1 MPERAT
7 PWRLS
12 TAQRIVALSLL
23 LLAAALAATV
33 GTVHLPT
40 YGQAHPHLAWPF
52 LLVLFSLSQ
61 AYGLVL
67 QDHRE
72 SRVVFLSEIP
82 FVLALVYSSPT
93 DLIVAR
99 VLAPALLYGVIRRIR
114 PIKLGF
120 NLALAAWEAC
130 VGLLV
135 VALMLDGSSPVGAF
149 GWLALLAATVISS
162 TSAAVVVEVAVA
174 LADHLPLRPRV
185 LVSVVRA
192 AGLAA
197 AMATTVGIVVARSL
211 FGDLVMAI
219 PLAACGAV
227 LLFAYRAYSALF
239 DRHLSL
245 ERLYRFSRAVS
256 SSPEVDEVLSSV
268 IVQAKEML
276 HAEVA
281 EVVFVPD
288 DLTQPSLRTSLSS
301 TGVLL
306 REEGLTGP
314 AGSWLLDR
322 VVRPESSLLIARDTK
337 APDELAYLQAR
348 DLREVVVMPLRG
360 EVGVIG
366 LLLVGNRLGEIRG
379 FDREDVRLGE
389 TVANHAGI
397 ALRNGQLIGQL
408 RHDAHHDNLTGLP
421 NRVLM
426 QQQVE
431 RALAILASDPAHG
444 FAVLLMDLDGFKDVN
459 DSLGHQQGDLLLKEV
474 AIRLQTTVGNRGL
487 VARLGGDEFA
497 VLLNDCQHLEAAM
510 QLGRDLL
517 AALEQPVPLQ
527 EIEVDIAASIG
538 VALAPM
544 HAQDASSVLKRADM
558 AMYAA
563 KANRRGV
570 VVYERELDTSSPH
583 KLALVGELRAALSAD
598 AIEIFV
604 QPQARLDTGEVRS
617 VEVLARWNHPVH
629 GSITPDEFIPLAERT
644 GLIRPLTEAV
654 LAQSMAAAATW
665 WAAGVPV
672 RISVNLS
679 ARSLLDD
686 ELELR
691 LQRQLAAYGLP
702 ASALT
707 VEITESSVMSDPPRT
722 IRLLERLRAGGIR
735 LSVDD
740 FGTGYSSLSYLR
752 QLPIHEVKIDK
763 TFVSRAVDDLNDRAI
778 VRSILDLGANLNLDV
793 VAEGVETEQVRD
805 LLADLGCG
813 AIQGY
818 YLARPMAPDQLLGW
832 LADYQPH
839 VATAARAGSRPDT
852 PERTRSVGMLVPAQ
866 TSLPGSERRR

>member
-1 MPERAT
+1 MRERTT

-23 LLAAALAATV
+23 LLASALAAAV
-33 GTVHLPT
+33 GTLHLPT
-40 YGQAHPHLAWPF
+40 YDQSHPHLAWPV

-67 QDHRE
+67 QDQRE

-99 VLAPALLYGVIRRIR
+99 VVAPALLYGVIRRIR

-130 VGLLV
+130 VGLFV
-135 VALMLDGSSPVGAF
+135 VAFLLDGSSPVGAF

-162 TSAAVVVEVAVA
+162 TTAAVVVEVAVA

-185 LVSVVRA
+185 LMSVIRA

-211 FGDLVMAI
+211 LGDLVMAV

-288 DLTQPSLRTSLSS
+288 DLAQPSLRTSLSS
-301 TGVLL
+301 TGALL

-314 AGSWLLDR
+314 AGRWLLDR

-337 APDELAYLQAR
+337 AADELAYLRAR
-348 DLREVVVMPLRG
+348 DLREVVVVPLRG

-421 NRVLM
+421 NRVLL

-431 RALAILASDPAHG
+431 RALANLASDPARG

-474 AIRLQTTVGNRGL
+474 AIRLQSTVGSRGL

-497 VLLNDCQHLEAAM
+497 VLLNDCQHVEAAM

-538 VALAPM
+538 VALAPL

-570 VVYERELDTSSPH
+570 VVYDRELDTSSPH

-763 TFVSRAVDDLNDRAI
+763 SFVSRAVDDPNDRAI

-793 VAEGVETEQVRD
+793 VAEGVETERVRD

-832 LADYQPH
+832 LADYQPGT
-839 VATAARAGSRPDT
+839 TAARAGGGADLLDRPL
-852 PERTRSVGMLVPAQ
+852 SVGALVPAQ
-866 TSLPGSERRR
+866 TSLPGSDRRR

>member
-1 MPERAT
+1 MRERTT

-23 LLAAALAATV
+23 LLASALAAAL
-33 GTVHLPT
+33 GTLHLPT
-40 YGQAHPHLAWPF
+40 YNQSHPHLAWPV

-67 QDHRE
+67 QDQRE

-120 NLALAAWEAC
+120 NLALASWEAC
-130 VGLLV
+130 VGLFV
-135 VALMLDGSSPVGAF
+135 VAFLLDGGSPVDAF

-162 TSAAVVVEVAVA
+162 TTAAVVVEVAVA

-185 LVSVVRA
+185 LVSVIRA

-211 FGDLVMAI
+211 LGDLVMAV

-288 DLTQPSLRTSLSS
+288 DLAQPSLRTSLSS
-301 TGVLL
+301 TGALL

-314 AGSWLLDR
+314 AGRWLLDR

-337 APDELAYLQAR
+337 AADELAYLRAR
-348 DLREVVVMPLRG
+348 DLREVVVVPLRG

-421 NRVLM
+421 NRVLL

-431 RALAILASDPAHG
+431 RALANLASDPARG

-474 AIRLQTTVGNRGL
+474 AIRLQTTVGSRGL

-497 VLLNDCQHLEAAM
+497 VLLNDCQHVEAAM

-538 VALAPM
+538 VALAPL

-570 VVYERELDTSSPH
+570 VLYDRELDTSSPH
-583 KLALVGELRAALSAD
+583 KLALVGELRAALTAD

-691 LQRQLAAYGLP
+691 LQRQLSAYGLP

-763 TFVSRAVDDLNDRAI
+763 SFVSRAVDDPNDRAI

-793 VAEGVETEQVRD
+793 VAEGVETERVRD

-832 LADYQPH
+832 LADYQPGT
-839 VATAARAGSRPDT
+839 TAARAGAGADLLDRPL
-852 PERTRSVGMLVPAQ
+852 SVGALVPAQ
-866 TSLPGSERRR
+866 TGLPGSDRRR

>member
-1 MPERAT
+1 MRERAT

-23 LLAAALAATV
+23 LLASALAAAV
-33 GTVHLPT
+33 GTLHLPT
-40 YGQAHPHLAWPF
+40 YDQSHPHLAWPV

-67 QDHRE
+67 QDQRE

-120 NLALAAWEAC
+120 NLALASWEAC
-130 VGLLV
+130 VGLFV
-135 VALMLDGSSPVGAF
+135 VAFLLDGGSPVDAF

-162 TSAAVVVEVAVA
+162 TTAAVVVEVAVA

-185 LVSVVRA
+185 LVSVIRA

-211 FGDLVMAI
+211 LGDLVMAV

-288 DLTQPSLRTSLSS
+288 DLAQPSLRTSLSS
-301 TGVLL
+301 TGALL

-314 AGSWLLDR
+314 AGRWLLDR

-337 APDELAYLQAR
+337 AADELAYLRAR
-348 DLREVVVMPLRG
+348 DLREVVVVPLRG

-421 NRVLM
+421 NRVLL

-431 RALAILASDPAHG
+431 RALANLASDPARG

-474 AIRLQTTVGNRGL
+474 AIRLQSTVGSLGL

-497 VLLNDCQHLEAAM
+497 VLLNDCQHVEAAM

-538 VALAPM
+538 VALAPL

-570 VVYERELDTSSPH
+570 VVYDRELDTSSPH
-583 KLALVGELRAALSAD
+583 KLALVGELRAALTAD

-691 LQRQLAAYGLP
+691 LQRQLSAYGLP

-763 TFVSRAVDDLNDRAI
+763 SFVSRAVDDPNDRAI

-793 VAEGVETEQVRD
+793 VAEGVETERVRD

-832 LADYQPH
+832 LADYQPGT
-839 VATAARAGSRPDT
+839 TAARAGAGADLLDRPL
-852 PERTRSVGMLVPAQ
+852 SVGALVPAQ
-866 TSLPGSERRR
+866 TGLPGSDRRR

>member
-1 MPERAT
+1 MQERAT
-7 PWRLS
+7 PWHLS

-23 LLAAALAATV
+23 LLAAALTAAV
-33 GTVHLPT
+33 GTAYLPT
-40 YGQAHPHLAWPF
+40 YDKAHPHLSWPV

-67 QDHRE
+67 QDQRE

-135 VALMLDGSSPVGAF
+135 ATLLLDGGSPVGTL
-149 GWLALLAATVISS
+149 GWLALLAATVASS
-162 TSAAVVVEVAVA
+162 TTAAVVVEVAVA

-185 LVSVVRA
+185 LGGVVRA

-197 AMATTVGIVVARSL
+197 AMAATVGIVVARSL
-211 FGDLVMAI
+211 LGDLVMAI

-227 LLFAYRAYSALF
+227 LLVAYRAYSALF

-288 DLTQPSLRTSLSS
+288 DLAQPSLRTSLSS
-301 TGVLL
+301 TGALL
-306 REEGLTGP
+306 RDEGLTGP
-314 AGSWLLDR
+314 AGRWLLDR

-337 APDELAYLQAR
+337 AADEVAYLHAR
-348 DLREVVVMPLRG
+348 DLREVVVVPLRG

-421 NRVLM
+421 NRVLL

-431 RALAILASDPAHG
+431 RALAILVSDPARG

-474 AIRLQTTVGNRGL
+474 AIRLQSTVGNRGL

-510 QLGRDLL
+510 QLGRNLL

-538 VALAPM
+538 VALAPL
-544 HAQDASSVLKRADM
+544 HAHDASSVLKRADM

-570 VVYERELDTSSPH
+570 VAYDRELDTSSPH

-763 TFVSRAVDDLNDRAI
+763 SFVSRAVDDPNDRAI

-793 VAEGVETEQVRD
+793 VAEGVETERVRD

-818 YLARPMAPDQLLGW
+818 YLARPMAPDKLLSW
-832 LADYQPH
+832 LAAYQPH
-839 VATAARAGSRPDT
+839 TATAARALSGPDT
-852 PERTRSVGMLVPAQ
+852 LDRPRPVGTLVPAQ
-866 TSLPGSERRR
+866 TSLPGSDRRR